1 MGIHL
6 LCASLQA
13 GSLDGMS
20 AMPPR
25 GPSVSRPVEEILLP
39 LDARL
44 VRSKVARSSKTRGAL
59 PGIGMKHHRDQFE

>member
-1 MGIHL
+1 
-6 LCASLQA
+6 
-13 GSLDGMS
+13 
-20 AMPPR
+20 MPLGR
-25 GPSVSRPVEEILLP
+25 RSISRSVEEVLLP